1 MNADQAWN
9 SLKGRMNEEVEEYV
23 PKKRRRNQNR
33 PGWLTQ
39 DIVREIRKKKRLW
52 RKAKAGEG
60 VEEKILQLRQ
70 GQDQG
75 EDRHWPSEGQLWQ
88 SVQRRH

>member
-1 MNADQAWN
+1 
-9 SLKGRMNEEVEEYV
+9 MNEEVEEYV

-60 VEEKILQLRQ
+60 VEEYKK
-70 GQDQG
+70 
-75 EDRHWPSEGQLWQ
+75 
-88 SVQRRH
+88 RRFYSYVKVKTKARTGIG